1 MKLYLSNSIVII
13 DKKTQV
19 VCKNEVIQLVFW
31 DGTEI
36 YLEPKSEEELKSDF
50 TAIQTALKSKDK
62 K

>member
-1 MKLYLSNSIVII
+1 M
-13 DKKTQV
+13 

-36 YLEPKSEEELKSDF
+36 YLEPKSEEDLKSDF